1 MVDLPLCRQGHILGR
16 HGGGDLPIPAGKGV
30 ACFGRVGRGGN
41 GRAVVLLND
50 DILPAV
56 FRLKSDGVLVD
67 LPLCRQGQIG
77 GHGGLKVPFAFAV
90 VPADEGIALFS
101 GVGRL
106 VGRGVG
112 TNLGCYFASTLRL
125 EGDRIGPDDFPVKGA
140 AGNSARRFFRSAC
153 VVDICYLS
161 IKNTAGDG
169 AERTTALVGHF
180 ATKGTVCDGTAVHHR
195 AGKLAAGDDAI
206 IPHQAGK
213 GTAADGPPIRHG
225 AIECSADDLGG
236 TIVRIAAADGHGV
249 ALLTRRAAAYRYIIP
264 DGQIADAVK
273 AAAGVFMVYMALDRA
288 AIPDGSRTGEDGRA
302 EIAETAAAGIVIIRG
317 LCHAAGNGPGRHL
330 EPAAIFHMNTAALA
344 RRAAHDIAAPH
355 EERAAFPHIDTA
367 AAGISCFSCAGAAG
381 EGAALYLYD
390 IFFGGGFICQLP
402 QGVALIE
409 LVNGIGIA
417 VDQRQ
422 LSILGDMDQ
431 VADPAGCFQ

>member
-1 MVDLPLCRQGHILGR
+1 MVGLPLGGDGHILSR
-16 HGGGDLPIPAGKGV
+16 HGGGNGLIPAGKGI

-56 FRLKSDGVLVD
+56 FRLKGDGVLVDLPPGSDGHVFSRHGSGDLPIPPCKGVTCSGGSSRRGDGRAVILGDGGNLAAAGGIKGDSVLVD

-125 EGDRIGPDDFPVKGA
+125 EGDRIGPDD
-140 AGNSARRFFRSAC
+140 
-153 VVDICYLS
+153 LS
-161 IKNTAGDG
+161 G
-169 AERTTALVGHF
+169 
-180 ATKGTVCDGTAVHHR
+180 
-195 AGKLAAGDDAI
+195 
-206 IPHQAGK
+206 
-213 GTAADGPPIRHG
+213 
-225 AIECSADDLGG
+225 DLGAG
-236 TIVRIAAADGHGV
+236 GLRKPA
-249 ALLTRRAAAYRYIIP
+249 TRR
-264 DGQIADAVK
+264 DKHAVGRL
-273 AAAGVFMVYMALDRA
+273 AFLLPG
-288 AIPDGSRTGEDGRA
+288 RT
-302 EIAETAAAGIVIIRG
+302 
-317 LCHAAGNGPGRHL
+317 AGNGPGGHL
-330 EPAAIFHMNTAALA
+330 EPAAIFHINTAALTG
-344 RRAAHDIAAPH
+344 RTTHDIAAPH

-381 EGAALYLYD
+381 DGAALYLYD

-417 VDQRQ
+417 VNQRQ

>member
-1 MVDLPLCRQGHILGR
+1 MVDLPLGGDGHIPGR
-16 HGGGDLPIPAGKGV
+16 HGGGNGLIPPGKGV

-41 GRAVVLLND
+41 GRAVILD
-50 DILPAV
+50 DGGNLAAAGGI
-56 FRLKSDGVLVD
+56 KGDSVLVE
-67 LPLCRQGQIG
+67 LPLCRQGQIGGHG

-106 VGRGVG
+106 VDRGVG
-112 TNLGCYFASTLRL
+112 TNLGWGGAFAIGQES
-125 EGDRIGPDDFPVKGA
+125 DRTSPHDLSVKGA

-206 IPHQAGK
+206 IPHRAGK

-264 DGQIADAVK
+264 DGQIADAAN
-273 AAAGVFMVYMALDRA
+273 AATLVL
-288 AIPDGSRTGEDGRA
+288 I
-302 EIAETAAAGIVIIRG
+302 
-317 LCHAAGNGPGRHL
+317 C
-330 EPAAIFHMNTAALA
+330 IFSA
-344 RRAAHDIAAPH
+344 
-355 EERAAFPHIDTA
+355 
-367 AAGISCFSCAGAAG
+367 
-381 EGAALYLYD
+381 
-390 IFFGGGFICQLP
+390 
-402 QGVALIE
+402 
-409 LVNGIGIA
+409 
-417 VDQRQ
+417 
-422 LSILGDMDQ
+422 
-431 VADPAGCFQ
+431 

>member
-1 MVDLPLCRQGHILGR
+1 MVDLPLGGDGHIPGR
-16 HGGGDLPIPAGKGV
+16 HGGGNGLIPAGKGI

-56 FRLKSDGVLVD
+56 FRLKGDGVLVE

-101 GVGRL
+101 GVGRS

-125 EGDRIGPDDFPVKGA
+125 EGDRMGPGD
-140 AGNSARRFFRSAC
+140 
-153 VVDICYLS
+153 LS
-161 IKNTAGDG
+161 G
-169 AERTTALVGHF
+169 
-180 ATKGTVCDGTAVHHR
+180 
-195 AGKLAAGDDAI
+195 
-206 IPHQAGK
+206 
-213 GTAADGPPIRHG
+213 
-225 AIECSADDLGG
+225 DLGAG
-236 TIVRIAAADGHGV
+236 GLRKPANRRDKHAVGRLAF
-249 ALLTRRAAAYRYIIP
+249 LLP
-264 DGQIADAVK
+264 
-273 AAAGVFMVYMALDRA
+273 
-288 AIPDGSRTGEDGRA
+288 GR
-302 EIAETAAAGIVIIRG
+302 
-317 LCHAAGNGPGRHL
+317 AAGNGPGGHL
-330 EPAAIFHMNTAALA
+330 EPAAIFHINTAALT
-344 RRAAHDIAAPH
+344 RRTTHDIAAPH
-355 EERAAFPHIDTA
+355 EERAVFPHIDTA

-381 EGAALYLYD
+381 DGAALYLYD
-390 IFFGGGFICQLP
+390 IFFGGGFTCQLP

-417 VDQRQ
+417 VNQRQ

>member
-1 MVDLPLCRQGHILGR
+1 MVDLPPGSDGHVFSR
-16 HGGGDLPIPAGKGV
+16 HGSGDLPIPPCKGV
-30 ACFGRVGRGGN
+30 TCSGGSSRRGD
-41 GRAVVLLND
+41 GRAVILLND

-56 FRLKSDGVLVD
+56 FRLKGDGVLVE

-125 EGDRIGPDDFPVKGA
+125 EGDRIGPDD
-140 AGNSARRFFRSAC
+140 
-153 VVDICYLS
+153 LS
-161 IKNTAGDG
+161 G
-169 AERTTALVGHF
+169 
-180 ATKGTVCDGTAVHHR
+180 
-195 AGKLAAGDDAI
+195 
-206 IPHQAGK
+206 
-213 GTAADGPPIRHG
+213 
-225 AIECSADDLGG
+225 DLGAG
-236 TIVRIAAADGHGV
+236 GLRKPA
-249 ALLTRRAAAYRYIIP
+249 TRR
-264 DGQIADAVK
+264 DKDAV
-273 AAAGVFMVYMALDRA
+273 
-288 AIPDGSRTGEDGRA
+288 GRLA
-302 EIAETAAAGIVIIRG
+302 FLLPGR
-317 LCHAAGNGPGRHL
+317 AAGNGPGGHL
-330 EPAAIFHMNTAALA
+330 EPAAIFHMNTAALTG
-344 RRAAHDIAAPH
+344 RTTHDIAAPH

-381 EGAALYLYD
+381 DGAALYLYD

-417 VDQRQ
+417 VNQRQ

>member
-1 MVDLPLCRQGHILGR
+1 MVDLPLGGDGHIPGR
-16 HGGGDLPIPAGKGV
+16 HGGGNGLIPAGKGV

-56 FRLKSDGVLVD
+56 FRLKGDGVLVE

-125 EGDRIGPDDFPVKGA
+125 EGDRIGPDD
-140 AGNSARRFFRSAC
+140 
-153 VVDICYLS
+153 LS
-161 IKNTAGDG
+161 G
-169 AERTTALVGHF
+169 
-180 ATKGTVCDGTAVHHR
+180 
-195 AGKLAAGDDAI
+195 
-206 IPHQAGK
+206 
-213 GTAADGPPIRHG
+213 
-225 AIECSADDLGG
+225 DLGAG
-236 TIVRIAAADGHGV
+236 GLRKPA
-249 ALLTRRAAAYRYIIP
+249 TRR
-264 DGQIADAVK
+264 DKDAV
-273 AAAGVFMVYMALDRA
+273 
-288 AIPDGSRTGEDGRA
+288 GRLA
-302 EIAETAAAGIVIIRG
+302 F
-317 LCHAAGNGPGRHL
+317 LLPSHAAGNGPGGHL
-330 EPAAIFHMNTAALA
+330 EPAAIFHINTAALA

-355 EERAAFPHIDTA
+355 EEGAAGRHIDTA
-367 AAGISCFSCAGAAG
+367 AGVVAAAG
-381 EGAALYLYD
+381 DGAALYHDNVFTLGTLG
-390 IFFGGGFICQLP
+390 ILCRQLP

-417 VDQRQ
+417 VNQRQ